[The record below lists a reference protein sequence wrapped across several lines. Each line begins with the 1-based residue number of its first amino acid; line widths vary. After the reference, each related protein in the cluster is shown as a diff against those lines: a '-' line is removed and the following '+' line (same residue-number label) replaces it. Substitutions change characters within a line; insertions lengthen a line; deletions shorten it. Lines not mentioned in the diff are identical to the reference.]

1 MRKYLKTNEN
11 SFESNII
18 MNETLNDG
26 CLIAFILFL
35 FIYFIQIYTYVYYII
50 WKFLYFVGMNFHFI
64 EVAFILLHK
73 YFKNFVREQVFHRN
87 EQKCNI
93 MLMME
98 MEKIK

>member
-1 MRKYLKTNEN
+1 
-11 SFESNII
+11 
-18 MNETLNDG
+18 
-26 CLIAFILFL
+26 
-35 FIYFIQIYTYVYYII
+35 
-50 WKFLYFVGMNFHFI
+50 MNFHFI